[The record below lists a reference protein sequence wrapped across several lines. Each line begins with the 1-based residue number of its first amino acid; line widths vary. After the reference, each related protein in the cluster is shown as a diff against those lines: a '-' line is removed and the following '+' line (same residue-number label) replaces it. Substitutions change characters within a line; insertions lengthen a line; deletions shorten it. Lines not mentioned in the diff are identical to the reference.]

1 MVTSG
6 SRDVTPADAD
16 PEQPDVH
23 TIVPASDR
31 GILQLMSASGQSP
44 IAKCINANRTS
55 NTSANMF
62 PNANLSNL
70 LCPLAMV
77 PRDVRLSLHS
87 SFVPKAM
94 RLENA
99 TIKLGFFEDQN
110 LLVSYLLSRSLTH
123 FPVYR
128 YQPPSITVMCIKN

>member
-6 SRDVTPADAD
+6 SLDVTPADAD

-23 TIVPASDR
+23 VVVPMSDR
-31 GILQLMSASGQSP
+31 GILQRMSASGQSP
-44 IAKCINANRTS
+44 IARCTNANRTS
-55 NTSANMF
+55 NTSANVF
-62 PNANLSNL
+62 PNVNLSNL
-70 LCPLAMV
+70 LRPLAMV

-99 TIKLGFFEDQN
+99 MIKLGFFEDQ
-110 LLVSYLLSRSLTH
+110 S
-123 FPVYR
+123 
-128 YQPPSITVMCIKN
+128 

>member
-6 SRDVTPADAD
+6 PVDESPAAAD
-16 PEQPDVH
+16 PEQPDVYP
-23 TIVPASDR
+23 IVPVFDR
-31 GILQLMSASGQSP
+31 GILQRMSESGQSP
-44 IAKCINANRTS
+44 IAKCTNANRTS
-55 NTSANMF
+55 NTSASMF
-62 PNANLSNL
+62 LNANLSNL

-99 TIKLGFFEDQN
+99 MTKLGFFEDQ
-110 LLVSYLLSRSLTH
+110 S
-123 FPVYR
+123 
-128 YQPPSITVMCIKN
+128 